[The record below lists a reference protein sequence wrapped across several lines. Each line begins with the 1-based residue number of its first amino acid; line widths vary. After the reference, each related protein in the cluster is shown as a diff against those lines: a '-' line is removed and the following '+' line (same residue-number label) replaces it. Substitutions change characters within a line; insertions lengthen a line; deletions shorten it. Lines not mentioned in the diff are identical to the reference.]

1 MYDKKGRPSWH
12 ISVSIKNNLKDLH
25 IYHQYEYPNEDEDRV
40 VAPLVGFP
48 CAS

>member
-1 MYDKKGRPSWH
+1 MCDKKGRPCWH

-25 IYHQYEYPNEDEDRV
+25 IYHQYESPNEDVDRV
-40 VAPLVGFP
+40 VAPLVGLP